1 MFATTLTASM
11 STQLGG
17 DDDLSAAQVIE
28 FATLMARAVIDITSN
43 GAIMTSSIKQLFS
56 DLASLDAEERLI
68 TFDNYHPT
76 ATPGVF
82 NQTSL
87 ENITD
92 AMVAVR
98 AIEASVANQT
108 GDGAS
113 FKALVTD
120 LREALEDVAGN
131 TLDGAG
137 GYGLIRSEN
146 ETPSDVALS
155 DVVIFEA
162 MLAAQSS
169 AQNQAVYDALSSGSS
184 EYWPGSHSIDGLTS
198 MVSAVR
204 IDMHGTGMLIGDTD
218 LAVFMGLTPENRE
231 IVYLNAEA
239 MGSTFNTATAAV
251 DAIQTLNGVLSG
263 ETITT
268 ISGTA

>member
-1 MFATTLTASM
+1 MIA
-11 STQLGG
+11 
-17 DDDLSAAQVIE
+17 
-28 FATLMARAVIDITSN
+28 
-43 GAIMTSSIKQLFS
+43 
-56 DLASLDAEERLI
+56 
-68 TFDNYHPT
+68 FDNYHSD

-82 NQTSL
+82 NQATL

-98 AIEASVANQT
+98 ASEASVANQT

-137 GYGLIRSEN
+137 GYGLIRSAN

-169 AQNQAVYDALSSGSS
+169 AQNQAVYDALFERLF
-184 EYWPGSHSIDGLTS
+184 EYWPGSHSIDGRHPWSLLC
-198 MVSAVR
+198 AR
-204 IDMHGTGMLIGDTD
+204 HARYWQADWQ
-218 LAVFMGLTPENRE
+218 
-231 IVYLNAEA
+231 Y
-239 MGSTFNTATAAV
+239 
-251 DAIQTLNGVLSG
+251 
-263 ETITT
+263 
-268 ISGTA
+268 